1 VAGGHLAGHKSTAAD
16 LGAWL
21 CWEDESGQGLRP
33 PKGRT
38 WGRRGRTPVVTVTGG
53 HDTRVSL
60 AALIAARPGCRPR
73 LIFRTHR
80 ARRGDQRKGFTET
93 DYARFLDAAH
103 QQLDGPV
110 VLVWDNLNTHV
121 SRAMRELIAARDWL
135 TVFQLPSYASE
146 LNPVEPVWSN
156 LKRSLANLV
165 KQDIGQLT
173 ALIKTRLRR
182 MQYRPG
188 LLEGFLAKPGLDL
201 SNFHN

>member
-1 VAGGHLAGHKSTAAD
+1 MAGGHLAGHKRTAAD

-38 WGRRGRTPVVTVTGG
+38 WGRRGCTPVVTVTGG

-60 AALIAARPGCRPR
+60 AALIAVRPGHRPR

-80 ARRGDQRKGFTET
+80 ARRGDKRKGFTET

-135 TVFQLPSYASE
+135 MVFQLPSYASE

-165 KQDIGQLT
+165 KHDIDQLT
-173 ALIKTRLRR
+173 SLVKTRLRR

-201 SNFHN
+201 GNFRN